1 MDNQYWVL
9 PINGAEW
16 EQRVSGVPVTQLPDT
31 SGMVEILVV
40 ATMVRTCQP
49 SDPAPGEDQWCDIE
63 DASVEVYVMPSG
75 GSAESYIT
83 NAFVMSVS
91 AGDEGAAF
99 NAARVVID
107 IDFNWMGF
115 PYRSPVIVPPAGRL
129 YVAFESPA
137 TAGEL
142 RAVSAGSMGD
152 WELRLDVDTHNP
164 ENLSAPVRF
173 RIFMA
178 RDGGSP
184 QSEFW
189 TAFVKSMEI
198 V

>member
-1 MDNQYWVL
+1 MTDQYWVL
-9 PINGAEW
+9 PISGLERG
-16 EQRVSGVPVTQLPDT
+16 QKVSGVPATQLPDT
-31 SGMVEILVV
+31 SGMVEILVN
-40 ATMVRTCQP
+40 ATVVRTCQP
-49 SDPAPGEDQWCDIE
+49 SDPAPGEDQRCYIE
-63 DASVEVYVMPSG
+63 DASVGVYVISPG
-75 GSAESYIT
+75 GSAESYIE
-83 NAFVMSVS
+83 NAFVEDV
-91 AGDEGAAF
+91 GVGEGAAL
-99 NAARVVID
+99 NAARVIID
-107 IDFNWMGF
+107 TNFKWMGF

-142 RAVSAGSMGD
+142 RAVSAGATGD
-152 WELRLDVDTHNP
+152 WALRLEVDTHNP
-164 ENLSAPVRF
+164 ENLSAPINF

-178 RDGGSP
+178 RDGGGP

>member
-1 MDNQYWVL
+1 MGNQYWVL
-9 PINGAEW
+9 PISGMEW
-16 EQRVSGVPVTQLPDT
+16 GQRVSGVPVSQLPDT
-31 SGMVEILVV
+31 SDMVELLVN
-40 ATMVRTCQP
+40 ATAARTCP
-49 SDPAPGEDQWCDIE
+49 DPAPGEEQWCYIE

-75 GSAESYIT
+75 GSAESYIDT
-83 NAFVMSVS
+83 AFIADLGV
-91 AGDEGAAF
+91 ADGAAF
-99 NAARVVID
+99 NGARTIID
-107 IDFNWMGF
+107 INFEWMGF

-142 RAVSAGSMGD
+142 RAVSAGPMGD
-152 WELRLDVDTHNP
+152 WALRLDVDTHNP
-164 ENLSAPVRF
+164 ENLSAPINF

-178 RDGGSP
+178 RDGGGP

>member
-1 MDNQYWVL
+1 MADQYWVL
-9 PINGAEW
+9 PINGAELG
-16 EQRVSGVPVTQLPDT
+16 QRVGGVPVSQLPDT
-31 SGMVEILVV
+31 SDMVELLVN
-40 ATMVRTCQP
+40 ATVVRSCP
-49 SDPAPGEDQWCDIE
+49 DPVPGEEQWCYIE

-75 GSAESYIT
+75 GSAESYID

-91 AGDEGAAF
+91 AGDGAAF

-107 IDFNWMGF
+107 IDFMWMGF
-115 PYRSPVIVPPAGRL
+115 PYLSPVIVPPAGRL

-142 RAVSAGSMGD
+142 RAVSAGSTGD
-152 WELRLDVDTHNP
+152 WALRLDVDTRNP